1 MKTTGKLKQ
10 CLMICLI
17 FCLSL
22 PAAVRGEDAPSGEED
37 QIQSPCYMYFLNED
51 QTALVRAEFIVNYT
65 TPEELLQSLMLRL
78 NEIGTEEGLTR
89 LLPENVRIEAYSL
102 GDTELDLQMSG
113 EYVLMDPGREVLVR
127 AGLVYTLVQVQGIDK
142 VRIFVEDEELKDES
156 GQPLGQMD
164 GDSFTEVSED
174 FQTFRYES
182 FQLYFTDKE
191 GKELL
196 PETRNV
202 YYRQDIPRERV
213 LLEQLIKGP
222 MEPDHYPTLPEKTTV
237 NGISVFGDVCRV
249 DVSTAFIDYAL
260 SIPAM
265 TAIRS
270 VVRSLTENGSSTL
283 IQISVDGDEFRTMG
297 EDEISLYRYFDA
309 ES

>member
-1 MKTTGKLKQ
+1 MT
-10 CLMICLI
+10 IRE
-17 FCLSL
+17 
-22 PAAVRGEDAPSGEED
+22 AVQIAKHELEENRVSDSEVDA
-37 QIQSPCYMYFLNED
+37 L
-51 QTALVRAEFIVNYT
+51 L
-65 TPEELLQSLMLRL
+65 LLQHVS
-78 NEIGTEEGLTR
+78 
-89 LLPENVRIEAYSL
+89 
-102 GDTELDLQMSG
+102 
-113 EYVLMDPGREVLVR
+113 
-127 AGLVYTLVQVQGIDK
+127 GID
-142 VRIFVEDEELKDES
+142 RAAYYALQDEELKDES

-164 GDSFTEVSED
+164 EDSFTEVSED